1 MLGEL
6 FNMKKEMFSTE
17 ISVLRDTF
25 RRLLRR
31 HAKTNIVKLIEKT
44 HPADMALIFRYF
56 NDLEQDTIFT
66 MMKPSEKTVE
76 FLNELDEAI
85 TIRIVEN
92 EDPARIAAILEEASS
107 NEQAYLMGLVE
118 ESYATS
124 VIGLFKAEEQEQLEE
139 MMAYPEDSA
148 GILMYT
154 DVFTLHEETRAREA
168 IAALQDQEEAEMV
181 FYLYAID
188 NEGALTGVISLR
200 DLVTTSGDT
209 MLKDIM
215 TKKVHAVR
223 PETDQEEVARIVS
236 QYNFLAVPVID
247 SDEKLLGIVTVDDVV
262 DVIREEAT
270 EDFLKMV
277 GAGEDREILLKSS
290 WENARIRLPWLFA
303 SWVGGIFA
311 AFIIGVFD
319 NVLQNTLALA
329 AFIPVIIGMGG
340 NIGTQSSTI
349 IVRGLATGRVGF
361 ENSAKILFKEIRV
374 GLILGILYGIL
385 LGLFAIFRF
394 LDISP
399 VLGLVVGLSIC
410 ASMIIAATIGSL
422 VPLILNRFDID
433 PAVATG
439 PFVTTAID
447 ILGVTLY
454 FLIAATL
461 FNSV

>member
-1 MLGEL
+1 
-6 FNMKKEMFSTE
+6 MKKEMFSTE
-17 ISVLRDTF
+17 ISILRDTF

-31 HAKTNIVKLIEKT
+31 HAKTNIIKLIDKT

-56 NDLEQDTIFT
+56 NDSEQDTVFA
-66 MMKPSEKTVE
+66 MMRPSEKTVE

-92 EDPARIAAILEEASS
+92 ETPSRIAEILEEASS

-118 ESYATS
+118 ETYAAS
-124 VIGLFKAEEQEQLEE
+124 VIDLFKAEEQEELEE

-154 DVFTLHEETRAREA
+154 DVFTLHEETLAKEA

-200 DLVTTSGDT
+200 DLVTTPSDT

-215 TKKVHAVR
+215 TKKVQAVR

-303 SWVGGIFA
+303 SWVGGIIA
-311 AFIIGVFD
+311 AYIIGVFD
-319 NVLQNTLALA
+319 NILQNTIALA

-361 ENSAKILFKEIRV
+361 ENSSKILFKEIRV

-399 VLGLVVGLSIC
+399 ILGLVVGLSIC
-410 ASMIIAATIGSL
+410 ASMLIAATIGSL
-422 VPLILNRFDID
+422 VPLILDRFDID

-447 ILGVTLY
+447 ILGVALY
-454 FLIAATL
+454 FIIAGAL
-461 FNSV
+461 FNLA

>member
-1 MLGEL
+1 
-6 FNMKKEMFSTE
+6 MKKEMFGTE
-17 ISVLRDTF
+17 ITLLRDTF

-31 HAKTNIVKLIEKT
+31 HAKTNIIKLIEKT
-44 HPADMALIFRYF
+44 HPADTALIFRYF
-56 NDLEQDTIFT
+56 NDSEQDTIFS
-66 MMKPSEKTVE
+66 MMSPSEETVE
-76 FLNELDEAI
+76 FLAELDESI
-85 TIRIVEN
+85 TVRLLEN
-92 EDPARIAAILEEASS
+92 ESSSRIASILEEASS

-118 ESYATS
+118 DEFATS
-124 VIGLFKAEEQEQLEE
+124 VIELLQAEEQEELEE

-168 IAALQDQEEAEMV
+168 IVALQDQDEVEMV
-181 FYLYAID
+181 FYLYAD
-188 NEGALTGVISLR
+188 DDDGRLTGVVSLR
-200 DLVTTSGDT
+200 DLVTTPSET
-209 MLKDIM
+209 KLKDIM
-215 TKKVHAVR
+215 SRKVYAVR

-236 QYNFLAVPVID
+236 QYNFLAVPVVD
-247 SDEKLLGIVTVDDVV
+247 SEEQLLGIVTVDDVV

-290 WENARIRLPWLFA
+290 WDNARIRLPWLFA

-311 AFIIGVFD
+311 AFIIGIFD
-319 NVLQNTLALA
+319 NVLQSTIALA

-349 IVRGLATGRVGF
+349 IVRGLATGRVDF
-361 ENSAKILFKEIRV
+361 ENSTKILLKEIRV
-374 GLILGILYGIL
+374 GLILGILYGFL
-385 LGLFAIFRF
+385 LGIFAIFRF
-394 LDISP
+394 LDVSP
-399 VLGLVVGLSIC
+399 MLGVVVGLSIC
-410 ASMIIAATIGSL
+410 ASMIIAAIIGSL

-447 ILGVTLY
+447 ILGVALY
-454 FLIAATL
+454 FLIAGSLLVIT
-461 FNSV
+461 

>member
-1 MLGEL
+1 
-6 FNMKKEMFSTE
+6 MKKEMFSTE

-56 NDLEQDTIFT
+56 NDLEQDTIFA

-85 TIRIVEN
+85 TIRIVED

-124 VIGLFKAEEQEQLEE
+124 VIGLFKAEEQEELEE

-303 SWVGGIFA
+303 SWIGGIIA
-311 AFIIGVFD
+311 AYIIGVFD
-319 NVLQNTLALA
+319 DVLQNTLALA

-340 NIGTQSSTI
+340 NVGTQSSTM

-361 ENSAKILFKEIRV
+361 ENSSKILFKEIRV
-374 GLILGILYGIL
+374 GLILGVLYGIL
-385 LGLFAIFRF
+385 LGLFAIVRF

-399 VLGLVVGLSIC
+399 ILGLVVGLSIC
-410 ASMIIAATIGSL
+410 ASMLIAATIGSL
-422 VPLILNRFDID
+422 VPLILDRFDID

-447 ILGVTLY
+447 ILGVALY
-454 FLIAATL
+454 FIIAGAL
-461 FNSV
+461 FNIG